1 MSDWSQSRQ
10 QCATA
15 TRLGVLGHQRS
26 DRPCVCGTFLTYAA
40 SPPIRDHDCVPLTT
54 GAVVAVSIFG
64 GLAPDFF
71 ATFDVAFFTL
81 LLVTAG
87 EPWPDALPR
96 LNSDGTANW
105 TVMVFCGCYI
115 IISTWLVLQ
124 VPGGFAGQPGQMDWL
139 DRLLA

>member
-1 MSDWSQSRQ
+1 MRNCDKIGRAGAPAFGSALRVWHFPDLCCFASD
-10 QCATA
+10 T
-15 TRLGVLGHQRS
+15 
-26 DRPCVCGTFLTYAA
+26 
-40 SPPIRDHDCVPLTT
+40 PPIRDYAPLTT

-124 VPGGFAGQPGQMDWL
+124 VPGGLAGQPGL
-139 DRLLA
+139 SRSTGV